1 MKRENKKGKVL
12 FYGNSYTVMAL
23 VDMSA
28 TLSENHT
35 QNVSEIQL
43 FGQLS
48 LATYSI

>member
-12 FYGNSYTVMAL
+12 FYGNSYTVMAP

-28 TLSENHT
+28 TLSESPT

-43 FGQLS
+43 FG
-48 LATYSI
+48 